1 MKDTLILDYLK
12 KLSECSNAEEA
23 TYVRML
29 EGHQE
34 LTLDQVA
41 TAMRTMVSQ
50 LVDYIDES
58 NEAAQKLQ
66 EMRLI
71 AILEELPEDI
81 QERVRQKF
89 LEVDDDLL
97 NDDNEGDNQND
108 KH

>member
-1 MKDTLILDYLK
+1 MEDTLIADYLK
-12 KLSECSNAEEA
+12 KLSECSNAEDA

-29 EGHQE
+29 EGRQE
-34 LTLDQVA
+34 VTLDQVA
-41 TAMRTMVSQ
+41 YAIRIVVNQ
-50 LVDYIDES
+50 LADYIEES
-58 NEAAQKLQ
+58 TEAAQKLQ

-108 KH
+108 KQ

>member
-1 MKDTLILDYLK
+1 MEDTLIVDYLK
-12 KLSECSNAEEA
+12 KLSECSNAEDA

-29 EGHQE
+29 EGRQE
-34 LTLDQVA
+34 VTLDQVA
-41 TAMRTMVSQ
+41 YAIRVVVNQ
-50 LVDYIDES
+50 LADYIEES

-108 KH
+108 KQ